1 MTYLLPDQYILNV
14 INKYKVQTGI
24 LSPARTV
31 VTANIF
37 PIIRKWAS
45 PYLLK
50 IDFSGSFA
58 KNTAIIGS
66 TDIDIFISLSP
77 NTPHT
82 LKEIYDRLYIKFP
95 QDFKPRKQN
104 VSINIQYSGLSI
116 DLIPAKKQN
125 FISQYHSVFKNRE
138 NTWTQTNIHAHIN
151 TVNNSMRHNE
161 IRALKIW
168 RNINGLDFP
177 SFYLEMTVLNA
188 LGRKSVLP
196 MARTLLNNNIWK
208 VFTYLKEEFVD
219 ASVIDPSNTNN
230 AISDDLTIAEK
241 EKIAA
246 SAEIT
251 LKKRYWEEII
261 W

>member
-1 MTYLLPDQYILNV
+1 MAYLTPEQYILNV

-24 LSPARTV
+24 FSPARMIV
-31 VTANIF
+31 AANIF
-37 PIIRKWAS
+37 PILRKWAS
-45 PYLLK
+45 RYLLK
-50 IDFSGSFA
+50 IDYSGSFA

-82 LKEIYDRLYIKFP
+82 LKEIYDHLYSTFP
-95 QDFKPRKQN
+95 HEFKPRKQN
-104 VSINIQYSGLSI
+104 VSINIKYSGLLI

-125 FISQYHSVFKNRE
+125 VVSQYHSVFKNRE
-138 NTWTQTNIHAHIN
+138 NTWTQTNIYTHIN

-161 IRALKIW
+161 IRAMKIW
-168 RNINGLDFP
+168 RNINGLNFP

-188 LGRKSVLP
+188 LGKKSPLP
-196 MARTLLNNNIWK
+196 MARTLLNSNIWK
-208 VFTYLKEEFVD
+208 VFKYLKEEFVD
-219 ASVIDPSNTNN
+219 ANIIDPSNTNN
-230 AISDDLTIAEK
+230 IISDDLTNSEK
-241 EKIAA
+241 EKVAEK
-246 SAEIT
+246 AEIT